1 MNFLFCAVLKGD
13 VNLCYTVR
21 FAMTIF
27 SSIQRY
33 NIITTLFSLI
43 ATLCCAMRVVLRNF
57 SFMQHRTVLLSCL
70 SF

>member
-1 MNFLFCAVLKGD
+1 MYFLFCAVLKGD

-33 NIITTLFSLI
+33 NIMHIVSISCNIILTYCN
-43 ATLCCAMRVVLRNF
+43 AVLRYA
-57 SFMQHRTVLLSCL
+57 SRLA
-70 SF
+70 

>member
-1 MNFLFCAVLKGD
+1 MYFLFCAVLKGD

-33 NIITTLFSLI
+33 NIIATLFQLVE
-43 ATLCCAMRVVLRNF
+43 TLF
-57 SFMQHRTVLLSCL
+57 
-70 SF
+70 